1 MHPDLAHALER
12 GWKIFP
18 LIHKSRFAVSQPLLK
33 HATDSVEQVELWQAE
48 YPDCGWAVATGE
60 RSGIFALQISF
71 DLGFRKLRSLCP
83 GQSDLMDTLKV
94 EAPGRVALFYQ
105 WPDGGFPTYARIS
118 MAPGIHLLQ
127 ETHYVMLP
135 VIDGGDSKRHESDLA
150 EAALSAAPAWLLTFL
165 FERVQQ
171 TRPAEILLFPSALR
185 ARRPVL
191 LTFEKRDGYW
201 HCRFLAPR
209 SGREVCRRRRYS
221 SPDKIVA
228 IAERGGAAVDAG
240 DHIHLYGGLQ
250 NGRGSLLLTLTPA
263 QYERLLAV

>member
-1 MHPDLAHALER
+1 MHSHLSQAIQR

-18 LIHKSRFAVSQPLLK
+18 LIHKSRFAVSQPLFE
-33 HATDSVEQVELWQAE
+33 HATDSVEQMELWQTE

-60 RSGIFALQISF
+60 RSGIFALEISF
-71 DLGFRKLRSLCP
+71 DLGFKTIRSLCHE
-83 GQSDLMDTLKV
+83 QSDLMDALQIK
-94 EAPGRVALFYQ
+94 APGGVTLFFQ
-105 WPDGGFPTYARIS
+105 WPDGGFPTCARIAI
-118 MAPGIHLLQ
+118 APGIHLLQ

-135 VIDGGDSKRHESDLA
+135 VIDGGDLKRHELDLA
-150 EAALSAAPAWLLTFL
+150 EATLSAAPAWLLTFL

-201 HCRFLAPR
+201 HCRFLAPA

-221 SPDKIVA
+221 SPDKNPRLPYA
-228 IAERGGAAVDAG
+228 TGST
-240 DHIHLYGGLQ
+240 GLALTV
-250 NGRGSLLLTLTPA
+250 RGSSRRIMIVRFRPA
-263 QYERLLAV
+263 NRISD